1 LKAILMR
8 IVTVTIGMLSMIAVM
23 LAAPCFADGPDD
35 RVVAAM
41 EASFEAKK
49 QATMD
54 RLVQDETQ
62 KLCTEYGA
70 GPLPPDIAEKISVM
84 NRATVQPPADGA
96 YLGDWKAGEVIAQ
109 TGTGL
114 QSSDD
119 PTKPAGGNCYACH
132 ELSGTEIAF
141 GTIGPSLRHYGKLR
155 GNSPIV
161 IEAAWAK
168 LYNSNA
174 QMPCSNMPRFGHR
187 GILTEQQLK
196 DLMALL
202 FDPASPVNQ

>member
-1 LKAILMR
+1 MR
-8 IVTVTIGMLSMIAVM
+8 NMNLRKLPF
-23 LAAPCFADGPDD
+23 LALVLGVLLHFEVVADGMRDT
-35 RVVAAM
+35 VVAAM

-54 RLVQDETQ
+54 RLDQDETQ
-62 KLCTEYGA
+62 TLCTQHAA
-70 GPLPPDIAEKISVM
+70 GILPSAVAERIM
-84 NRATVQPPADGA
+84 TLNRATIRPPPDGQ
-96 YLGDWKAGEVIAQ
+96 YLGDWKGGELIAQ
-109 TGTGL
+109 TGTGF

-132 ELSGTEIAF
+132 ELSGSEIAF
-141 GTIGPSLRHYGKLR
+141 GTIGPSLRYYGKVR
-155 GNSPIV
+155 GTSPTTLA
-161 IEAAWAK
+161 AAWAK

-174 QMPCSNMPRFGHR
+174 HMPCSNMPRFGHR
-187 GILTEQQLK
+187 GILTDQQLK